1 MSNPFSLAGKTI
13 FVTGASSGIGK
24 ITAKL
29 CSEQGARLIISGR
42 NEERLNETF
51 SLLTGVGHE
60 IRQMDISE
68 AENITGLIES
78 LPQIDGFVSNAGVAK
93 LSSIRFIKEIDLRNI
108 LEVNSIAPILLTK
121 QLMKSKKLKNP
132 SSVVF
137 TSSIAGMYSSTMGN
151 SMYSASKA
159 ALNGFMK
166 NAAVELAA
174 KGIRCN
180 TVNPGFVQTSMVD
193 FALLKEEEIDDIRKS
208 YPLKRLG
215 TPEDVAHGIIYLLSD
230 ASSWVTGITL
240 VIDGGFTAK

>member
-1 MSNPFSLAGKTI
+1 VSNPFSLAGKTI

-60 IRQMDISE
+60 IRQMDLSE